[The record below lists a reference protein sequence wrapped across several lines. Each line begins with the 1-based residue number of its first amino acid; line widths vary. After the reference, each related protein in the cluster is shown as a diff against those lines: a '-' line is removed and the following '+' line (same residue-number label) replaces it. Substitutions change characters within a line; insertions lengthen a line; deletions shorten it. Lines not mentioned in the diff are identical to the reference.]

1 MRLRAVIASITVG
14 AVLTASPVWA
24 RQQHIVDTAV
34 LRQAIADR
42 QVRDEANRQ
51 LVARVLERSD
61 VQLVANHLR
70 LDIGRARQALNRL
83 SSEELAAAAESARTI
98 EDERAGGAQSVTL
111 SITTL
116 LLIIIV
122 VLLIVLVAK

>member
-1 MRLRAVIASITVG
+1 MVERMRLRAVIASITVG

-51 LVARVLERSD
+51 LVARVLVRSD
-61 VQLVANHLR
+61 VQLVASRLR
-70 LDIGRARQALNRL
+70 LDIGRATQALDRL
-83 SSEELAAAAESARTI
+83 SSEELAAAAESARAI

-122 VLLIVLVAK
+122 VL